1 MKAYA
6 NSARRP
12 SPERDRLIAEHI
24 DIARRI
30 SLRLARRCPSWIS
43 SEDLVSAG
51 MLGLAEAAERYDDT
65 RQEPF
70 LVFAEKR
77 IRGAVLDELRR
88 GDIMPRRIRQMARK
102 VGATIQELEKKHGGP
117 PDDQTVAD
125 ALGVPITEYRDNL
138 EQLVHVT
145 IGALDQ
151 VENAAA
157 PGGEDGSP
165 LKQAERR
172 EVLGYIK
179 EALQLL
185 DQRDVLVLS
194 LYYNDELTYVEI
206 AEVLGVTTSRVC
218 QLHGRAIARLRTE
231 LEQVRPPSAVRHAA
245 ALEADSDDPAAPVK
259 EPVGKREGVT
269 RRSAADKREAAR
281 G

>member
-6 NSARRP
+6 QQARRAP
-12 SPERDRLIAEHI
+12 KDRDRLIIEHL

-30 SLRLARRCPSWIS
+30 SLRVARRCPAWVTAD
-43 SEDLVSAG
+43 DLVAAG

-88 GDIMPRRIRQMARK
+88 GDIMPRRSRQMARK
-102 VGATIQELEKKHGGP
+102 IGAVIADLERKIGSGATDEQIAE
-117 PDDQTVAD
+117 
-125 ALGVPITEYRDNL
+125 ALGVPVAEYREHL
-138 EQLVHVT
+138 EHLVHVT
-145 IGALDQ
+145 VGSLDQ
-151 VENAAA
+151 LEHTPRASD
-157 PGGEDGSP
+157 EESP
-165 LKQAERR
+165 RQKSERR
-172 EVLGYIK
+172 EILARIRA
-179 EALQLL
+179 ALETL

-194 LYYNDELTYVEI
+194 LYYNDEMTYVEI

-218 QLHGRAIARLRTE
+218 QLHGRAIARLRVA
-231 LEQVRPPSAVRHAA
+231 LEQVRP
-245 ALEADSDDPAAPVK
+245 EAQAHLAEGTGTAPVML
-259 EPVGKREGVT
+259 
-269 RRSAADKREAAR
+269 DDQEAAH